1 MIGYQYAV
9 LRLVPAVEREEFV
22 NVGVV
27 VYAQMADHL
36 EIAWRLRPALV
47 RALAPT
53 IDVAEIETALTSLAD
68 CAAGRATPG
77 KPEIRSLGARF
88 GWLTAPRSTSVQPG
102 PVHGGLTDDPSAE
115 TQRLLDRL
123 IGPRV

>member
-9 LRLVPAVEREEFV
+9 LRFVPAVEREEFV

-36 EIAWRLRPALV
+36 EVVWRLRPELITAM
-47 RALAPT
+47 APH
-53 IDVAEIETALTSLAD
+53 IDIAEIETALTSLAD

-88 GWLTAPRSTSVQPG
+88 GWLTAPRSTSIQPG
-102 PVHGGLTDDPSAE
+102 PVHGGLTEDPAIQ
-115 TQRLLDRL
+115 TRRLLDQL
-123 IGPRV
+123 IG